1 MIRLTQARVVNWHYF
16 RDTTLTI
23 GERTLISGD
32 NGMGKSTLVDA
43 IQYALAADLRKAR
56 FNQAAGDRRGG
67 RDLAGYVRC
76 KIGSDSTEYLRGD
89 TVAHIMLG
97 FQTGEGQCTAGVC
110 VEAFSDGR
118 TAEHFWMGNKLD
130 PHGVVVQEEGA
141 KPLVWRQ
148 FRERIEARGAQ
159 AFESKREYLRNLTD
173 RLGVFRRMSEY
184 NPYLEAFTRSVS
196 FTPLVSVDRFVCDY
210 ILEERPLSIQTMK
223 DNLES
228 YKEAERHANATI
240 RKIAALRDIK
250 ALEEEYGNHRLILTR
265 QDYLKLRLAVL
276 LATEELEATE
286 EKKRQAENRAQRLSH
301 AVEQNGKERETLEI
315 SLREVNGALA
325 RDDNHALYSRMKDK
339 IAALERELKTTGQ
352 DAERGVLL
360 RTQCRAL
367 LALPPANESE
377 EASLEAID
385 REMDALETERS
396 RTEQEKH
403 ELGRTLDE
411 TVRVLR
417 EAAEELASL
426 EKGIRHFPE
435 NSQQLA
441 RELTKKGIDAWIL
454 AELADITEPDWAD
467 AIEGWLNTLR
477 FAVIVA
483 PESFQQALEIYN
495 ALPRSIGGVA
505 LPNIAKMR
513 GRSDEVKN
521 GSLAQLVSSDN
532 PWAQL
537 YLDAILGEVMTA
549 DIATLKNY
557 GKAITKECMSYSNH
571 TATRI
576 KEEVWKTH
584 WLGRAAKEQRLAFLR
599 QELAR
604 LGKEKETYAKNA
616 REKAELAKAFGQG
629 VRSLSEARSLALS
642 IIRKKEIQAELDEAR
657 RELSLIDIS
666 TSRDLE
672 MKREEL
678 VRRIAECA
686 QNRDRLTAEE
696 GKTISECAALAETT
710 FRLRGQAEDCGN
722 EFEAFCGRIAGLL
735 ADCEAYAAER
745 LKNAEARTL
754 ALNYDASRKST
765 ETKIQNILT
774 QYRKK
779 AAEFGNQFNAM
790 VSVEIEDYPAFEETL
805 ARLERSELPAYQERI
820 ARARLDAEKEFR
832 EHFIAKLNEYI
843 LEARESFREINT
855 TLRELCFGHDQY
867 SFTLEE
873 RPDRRGQIRIVQKA
887 AEITGYD
894 GGLFEQIVDP
904 EERKETERLFENII
918 KADLDSA
925 EMRSICDYRT
935 YFTYDI
941 RMRDTKSIDPAT
953 GKAVELSLSRVIR
966 EKSGGESQT
975 PYYVAIA
982 ASFYRFF
989 KDKKDSTVRFVLFD
1003 EAFDKLDDERIG
1015 KVINFFANLD
1025 IQLMVAV
1032 PPGKIEAIAPLM
1044 DQIQIVSRISHE
1056 ARVRQFTAV
1065 KGNEP

>member
-1 MIRLTQARVVNWHYF
+1 MIRLSEARVVNWHYF
-16 RDTTLTI
+16 RDSTLTI

-76 KIGSDSTEYLRGD
+76 KIGSDTTEYLRGD
-89 TVAHIMLG
+89 TVAHVMLR
-97 FQTGEGQCTAGVC
+97 FQSDEGSFTAGVC
-110 VEAFSDGR
+110 VEAFADGR
-118 TAEHFWMGNKLD
+118 TAEHFWLGTKITARDLS
-130 PHGVVVQEEGA
+130 VKEEGGKA
-141 KPLVWRQ
+141 LVWRQ
-148 FRERIEARGAQ
+148 FRERIESGGAQ
-159 AFESKREYLRNLTD
+159 SFESKREYLRNLTD

-223 DNLES
+223 ENLES
-228 YKEAERHANATI
+228 YKEAERQANATV
-240 RKIAALRDIK
+240 RKIAALKDIK
-250 ALEEEYGNHRLILTR
+250 NLEEEYGRHRLALIR
-265 QDYLKLRLAVL
+265 QDYLKLRLATL
-276 LATEELEATE
+276 LVGEELEKTE
-286 EKKRQAENRAQRLSH
+286 EKKRQAESRGHTLSRSI
-301 AVEQNGKERETLEI
+301 EQNGKERETLEI
-315 SLREVNGALA
+315 SLREVDGALA
-325 RDDNHALYSRMKDK
+325 RDDNHALYSRVKDR
-339 IAALERELKTTGQ
+339 ITALERELASASK
-352 DAERGVLL
+352 DAERATLL
-360 RTQCRAL
+360 RNQCRAL
-367 LALPPANESE
+367 LGLPPAPESE
-377 EASLEAID
+377 SDPLETID
-385 REMDALETERS
+385 REMDELETLRSAGEKELHELERTLGETERC
-396 RTEQEKH
+396 
-403 ELGRTLDE
+403 
-411 TVRVLR
+411 LR
-417 EAAEELASL
+417 ETAEELAAL

-435 NSQQLA
+435 NSQHLA
-441 RELTKKGIDAWIL
+441 NELKKGGIEAWIL
-454 AELADITEPDWAD
+454 AELADINDPEWAD

-483 PESFQQALEIYN
+483 PESFQNALELYDS
-495 ALPRSIGGVA
+495 LPRSIGGVA
-505 LPNIAKMR
+505 LPNIGKMR
-513 GRSDEVKN
+513 GRASEVKP
-521 GSLAQLVSSDN
+521 GSLSHLVSSEN
-532 PWAQL
+532 PWARL

-557 GKAITKECMSYSNH
+557 AKAITKECMSYSNH

-584 WLGRAAKEQRLAFLR
+584 WLGREAKEKRLAFLR
-599 QELAR
+599 EEIAR
-604 LGKEKETYAKNA
+604 LTREKETNTRAA
-616 REKAELAKAFGQG
+616 RERAERAKAYGQAL
-629 VRSLSEARSLALS
+629 RSLSEARSLALS
-642 IIRKKEIQAELDEAR
+642 IVKEKEIASELEETR
-657 RELSLIDIS
+657 KELSLIDIS

-672 MKREEL
+672 TKREEL
-678 VRRIAECA
+678 LRRIADTA
-686 QNRDRLTAEE
+686 RTRDSLTAAE
-696 GKTISECAALAETT
+696 GKTKAECAALAESA
-710 FRLRGQAEDCGN
+710 FRLRGSLEEQQG
-722 EFEAFCGRIAGLL
+722 EFENFCSKIAALL
-735 ADCEAYAAER
+735 SDCEAYAAER
-745 LKNAEARTL
+745 LKNADARTL
-754 ALNYDASRKST
+754 EQNYNASRKST
-765 ETKIQNILT
+765 ETRADKTLA

-805 ARLERSELPAYQERI
+805 SRLERSELPEYQERI
-820 ARARLDAEKEFR
+820 ARARQDAEKEFR
-832 EHFIAKLNEYI
+832 EHFIAKLSEYI

-855 TLRELCFGHDQY
+855 TLRELSFGHDQY

-873 RPDRRGQIRIVQKA
+873 RPDRRGQIKIVQKA

-904 EERKETERLFENII
+904 DERRETERLFENII

-941 RMRDTKSIDPAT
+941 RMKDTRSIDPAT

-989 KDKKDSTVRFVLFD
+989 KDKKESTARFVLFD

-1015 KVINFFANLD
+1015 KVINFFSNLD

-1044 DQIQIVSRISHE
+1044 DQVHIVSRIAHE
-1056 ARVRQFTAV
+1056 ARIREFTAV
-1065 KGNEP
+1065 KECSK